1 MRNRLNAFTI
11 SETLISMTIACI
23 ITAVTYLI
31 LGSFYTQMKW
41 YNSTSSNTESF
52 VQATYEL
59 SEQLF
64 KATKIVEN
72 ETSIQVITM
81 NDRLQISNE
90 SPLKLANCLV
100 RYKNANST
108 EEASKYIKLKFQL
121 EHPYGVEQMDIA
133 IEKFKF
139 QKWQ

>member
-64 KATKIVEN
+64 KATKIVEK

-81 NDRLQISNE
+81 NDTLQISNE

-100 RYKNANST
+100 RYKNASST
-108 EEASKYIKLKFQL
+108 EETSKYIKLKFQF
-121 EHPYGVEQMDIA
+121 EHPYGAEQIDVVV
-133 IEKFKF
+133 EKFKF